1 MHVILT
7 MQLILVYQDIT
18 VIRLVNLTSEDGS
31 IDQLLKLIHVIF
43 RCIRQNVHFFEPIQ
57 RITAG
62 H

>member
-31 IDQLLKLIHVIF
+31 IYQKTH
-43 RCIRQNVHFFEPIQ
+43 
-57 RITAG
+57 T
-62 H
+62 

>member
-31 IDQLLKLIHVIF
+31 IDQKTH
-43 RCIRQNVHFFEPIQ
+43 
-57 RITAG
+57 T
-62 H
+62 